1 MSDVYVPEYP
11 AADLASY
18 YLSSAVIE
26 TNNLST
32 RDVAFIY
39 EGAKLIETDLGL
51 NGLTNRNADLLV
63 AFDGSAEK
71 LAAATPKEKA
81 GRLMY
86 VFY

>member
-11 AADLASY
+11 AADLALY

-51 NGLTNRNADLLV
+51 
-63 AFDGSAEK
+63 
-71 LAAATPKEKA
+71 A
-81 GRLMY
+81 G
-86 VFY
+86 